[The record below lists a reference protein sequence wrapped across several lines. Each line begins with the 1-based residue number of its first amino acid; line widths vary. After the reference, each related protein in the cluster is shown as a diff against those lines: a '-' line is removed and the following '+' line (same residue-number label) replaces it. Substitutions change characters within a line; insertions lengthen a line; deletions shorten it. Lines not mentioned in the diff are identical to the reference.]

1 MRDQK
6 RTVFVLHDDVE
17 LVEELCTLMASVHL
31 PVETHG
37 GIDSLSAS
45 LDSSRLGCLILGV
58 RMREM
63 SGIEFCRRLRAAG
76 IALPVIF
83 VTAYGDVPT
92 AVKAMQE
99 GAFDFLQR
107 PFSEQYL
114 LDRVHA
120 ALEKD
125 CQDRSR
131 MAEREAAAARF
142 EALSAKERQVVDLI
156 VSGRTSKVMARE
168 LGIGLKTVD
177 FHRANIM
184 RKVGAETVGELVCL
198 LFKGGYAGMARGTLA
213 MNEQRRPGRDQIGA
227 QGSLD
232 GFPVCRRSSL
242 RFLECCSV
250 DSTPTDV
257 RLSPGLRRLAGMA
270 APTAVGVESM

>member
-1 MRDQK
+1 MK
-6 RTVFVLHDDVE
+6 ELKPTVFILHDDAAVVRGFRA
-17 LVEELCTLMASVHL
+17 LVESVRL
-31 PVETHG
+31 PAETYVDIG
-37 GIDSLSAS
+37 GMLAN
-45 LDSSRLGCLILGV
+45 LDSSRMGCLILDV

-63 SGIEFCRRLRAAG
+63 SGIELCRRLRDTG
-76 IALPVIF
+76 IVLPVIF

-125 CQDRSR
+125 RRDRSR
-131 MAEREAAAARF
+131 MAERKAAAARF
-142 EALSAKERQVVDLI
+142 EVLSAKERQVVDLI
-156 VSGRTSKVMARE
+156 ISGKTSKAMASE

-198 LFKGGYAGMARGTLA
+198 LFKGGYSGMTQSKAVR
-213 MNEQRRPGRDQIGA
+213 NEERRPRADQRP
-227 QGSLD
+227 LD
-232 GFPVCRRSSL
+232 RFPVCRRSSL
-242 RFLECCSV
+242 RLQECGSV

-257 RLSPGLRRLAGMA
+257 RLSLGFRQLAG
-270 APTAVGVESM
+270 TAVGVDSM